1 MAMGAKRKLARCLIL
16 GASAAG
22 AFALSGCAGFERL
35 LPPGF
40 VKYEDLAGDEPPDPR
55 IQERIAERR
64 KEEGRAFP
72 DLSQAPQTRP
82 EAAPKAERE
91 ALATDLRAARDSL
104 AAAVARDRA
113 LAAEER
119 GEPVVL
125 PGGRET
131 SPLPLDEAGRAL
143 QDSVAG
149 DEEIARRER
158 GLPPKPPAGED
169 GQ

>member
-1 MAMGAKRKLARCLIL
+1 MGAKRKLARFLIL

-22 AFALSGCAGFERL
+22 ALALPGCAGFERL

-72 DLSQAPQTRP
+72 NLSQAPQTRP
-82 EAAPKAERE
+82 EPTPEAERE
-91 ALATDLRAARDSL
+91 ALAAELRAARDAL
-104 AAAVARDRA
+104 AAAVAHDRE

-119 GEPVVL
+119 SERILL
-125 PGGRET
+125 PGGENG
-131 SPLPLDEAGRAL
+131 PLPLDEAGRAL
-143 QDSVAG
+143 QDTVAG
-149 DEEIARRER
+149 DEAIARRER
-158 GLPPKPPAGED
+158 GLPPKPPARED